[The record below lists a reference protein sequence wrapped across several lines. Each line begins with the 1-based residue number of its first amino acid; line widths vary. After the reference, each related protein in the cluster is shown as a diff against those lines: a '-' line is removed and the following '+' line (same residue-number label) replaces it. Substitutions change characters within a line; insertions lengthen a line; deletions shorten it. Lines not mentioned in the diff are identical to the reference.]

1 MEFLYL
7 FLLLTF
13 LLLVLLV
20 LRRRGLGGGGGGS
33 RKKAVV
39 PPGPWELPVVGS
51 LHHLAGKLPHHSLRD
66 LSRRYGQLMLL
77 RFGEVPTL
85 VASSPEAAREIMK
98 AHDVAFADRPVI
110 LAVQI
115 MSYGN
120 KGIIF
125 APYGHYWRELRKLCI
140 LELLSAKR
148 VLSFRSIREEEVH
161 NLVRSINQVTD
172 SVVNLSGKLFALMN
186 DITIRTIVG
195 DKCKQ
200 QDVFLAALSKSVEAA
215 GGFNMVDLFP
225 SSTLARLFCGIAAEL
240 KKTHRRF
247 DDVLDDIIR
256 EHVEIMRRKER
267 GSEEDLLDVLLRIRE
282 EGFLQFPLPIESIKA
297 IILDLFGAGSETSST
312 TVEWAMSELVRN
324 PSVMKKAQS
333 EVREVFGAR
342 AKVTEADLKELSYLK
357 LVVKEALRLH
367 PPVPLLLPRECRE
380 PCRVLGYDIPEKTR
394 VLVNVWA
401 MGRDPQIWDDAEEF
415 KPERFDESAVD
426 FKGTDFQYLPFGAGR
441 RICPG
446 MSYGLANAEIA
457 LAGLLFYFDWEI
469 PDGAQPSQLDMTEAF
484 GVTARRK
491 SDLRLL
497 AIPRFPCPVADK

>member
-39 PPGPWELPVVGS
+39 PPGPWELRRGQPPPPGGEAAAPLPPRPVQAVRAAHAAEVRGGADPGGV
-51 LHHLAGKLPHHSLRD
+51 LRRGCPGDHEGPRRRLRRQARHPGRPDHVLRQQGHHLCSLRP
-66 LSRRYGQLMLL
+66 LL
-77 RFGEVPTL
+77 
-85 VASSPEAAREIMK
+85 A
-98 AHDVAFADRPVI
+98 
-110 LAVQI
+110 
-115 MSYGN
+115 
-120 KGIIF
+120 
-125 APYGHYWRELRKLCI
+125 ELRKLCI

-240 KKTHRRF
+240 KKTHR
-247 DDVLDDIIR
+247 
-256 EHVEIMRRKER
+256 
-267 GSEEDLLDVLLRIRE
+267 RIRE

-426 FKGTDFQYLPFGAGR
+426 FKGQTSSTFRSGR
-441 RICPG
+441 EG
-446 MSYGLANAEIA
+446 GY
-457 LAGLLFYFDWEI
+457 
-469 PDGAQPSQLDMTEAF
+469 
-484 GVTARRK
+484 ARGCRTG
-491 SDLRLL
+491 
-497 AIPRFPCPVADK
+497 